1 MRLYVQ
7 CLALKK
13 KKKKKLNPSC
23 KSSVFIQSSNKQTQL
38 FELPTFWLIQKIVA
52 NILDIMNLRLQSWN
66 LLNDHIFW
74 ETDPEQPFR

>member
-7 CLALKK
+7 CRALKK

-38 FELPTFWLIQKIVA
+38 FELPTF
-52 NILDIMNLRLQSWN
+52 
-66 LLNDHIFW
+66 
-74 ETDPEQPFR
+74 